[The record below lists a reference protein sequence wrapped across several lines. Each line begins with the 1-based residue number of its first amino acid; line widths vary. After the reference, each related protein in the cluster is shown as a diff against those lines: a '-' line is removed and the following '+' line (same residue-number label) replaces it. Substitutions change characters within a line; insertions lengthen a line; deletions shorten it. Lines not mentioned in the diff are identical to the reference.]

1 MVMFWKNKEKI
12 KQEKLE
18 KLYEEVEEYLKK
30 IYNKNF
36 EPNMI
41 WFRRILHNSN
51 EEFQKNFSTFFADFD
66 RVFVF
71 EIFKEKITNNE
82 KFVRPMVLKDYM
94 DFFNEK
100 TIKYN
105 VKNLVSY
112 TMTKFD
118 GTTFEVSDEDIV
130 DIAIPNTVIWKDDS
144 TEIMQKIT
152 PNYTFEEKELVWTW
166 DDLTYEDI
174 QNHFI
179 DFKTEEEKI
188 LKEEI

>member
-1 MVMFWKNKEKI
+1 MFWKNKEKI

-18 KLYEEVEEYLKK
+18 KLYEEVEEYLEK

-36 EPNMI
+36 EPNI
-41 WFRRILHNSN
+41 FWFRRILHNSN

-118 GTTFEVSDEDIV
+118 GTSFEVSDEDIV

>member
-1 MVMFWKNKEKI
+1 
-12 KQEKLE
+12 
-18 KLYEEVEEYLKK
+18 
-30 IYNKNF
+30 
-36 EPNMI
+36 
-41 WFRRILHNSN
+41 
-51 EEFQKNFSTFFADFD
+51 
-66 RVFVF
+66 
-71 EIFKEKITNNE
+71 
-82 KFVRPMVLKDYM
+82 MVLKDYM

-118 GTTFEVSDEDIV
+118 GTSFEVSDEDIV
-130 DIAIPNTVIWKDDS
+130 DIAIPNTVTWKDDS

-179 DFKTEEEKI
+179 DFKTEEERI
-188 LKEEI
+188 LKGKI

>member
-1 MVMFWKNKEKI
+1 MFWKNKEKI

-18 KLYEEVEEYLKK
+18 NLYKRVEEYLKK

-36 EPNMI
+36 EPNMF
-41 WFRRILHNSN
+41 WFRRILHNNN

-82 KFVRPMVLKDYM
+82 KFVKPMVLKDYM

-118 GTTFEVSDEDIV
+118 GITFEVSDEDIV
-130 DIAIPNTVIWKDDS
+130 DIIFPNTIVWKDDS

-179 DFKTEEEKI
+179 DFKTEEERI
-188 LKEEI
+188 FNGEE